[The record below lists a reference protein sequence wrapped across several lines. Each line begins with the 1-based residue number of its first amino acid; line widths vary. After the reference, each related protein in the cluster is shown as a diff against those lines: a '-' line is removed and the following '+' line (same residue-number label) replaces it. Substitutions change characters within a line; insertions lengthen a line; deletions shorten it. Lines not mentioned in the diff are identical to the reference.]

1 MKNYIYFPARFLS
14 FLILFGLGMFSGP
27 IMAGY
32 EDILAAYES
41 TQNERFQGA
50 ITSAG
55 SKMLHAHTWG
65 AIFEVGEAERAR
77 IAAEQRRE
85 LRAWQAVAVDFG
97 EMRSPLERLRDQA
110 QILQR
115 LTLRFARQYSGLEE
129 TYPAASDKRMGWRIV
144 KSAHEAKA
152 RTYLEEEGG
161 YRASVAAKEQE
172 QAALLAVDTRLK
184 AEKEGELAALKQ
196 AQEQELE
203 ALRAQHVAAANALE
217 HQRLE
222 QEAAFAKARAA
233 AKEALSQAFK
243 PSAETALKDYE
254 LPSWEEDQAQRMRE
268 LTQQLEESKRA
279 HAAAE
284 QTMAA
289 KHVAA
294 SRQAEEAMQ
303 TALRLHH
310 QKVEEKK
317 AEIREEKAKADKAHE
332 IGQAWLTYY
341 KSPKGF
347 WLDTPSIRSAVA
359 AHSYGLMEAD
369 PYYWFL
375 LPAVTVH
382 APVSST
388 ASASS
393 DMLEGSSAEEVM
405 QAPLPA
411 TSQTQAQRLVHL
423 VPFTTPSEEETL
435 ALREKLLTADELDVI
450 GSLEALAVALRDDLT
465 QTKVPAAAKKK

>member
-32 EDILAAYES
+32 EDILAAYEG
-41 TQNERFQGA
+41 TQIDRFQRA
-50 ITSAG
+50 IARVD

-65 AIFEVGEAERAR
+65 AILEVGEAESKR
-77 IAAEQRRE
+77 IATEQKRE
-85 LRAWQAVAVDFG
+85 VTMWPAVDVDFG
-97 EMRSPLERLRDQA
+97 EMKSPLERLRDEA
-110 QILQR
+110 QVLQR

-152 RTYLEEEGG
+152 RTYLEEEAG

-172 QAALLAVDTRLK
+172 QAALLAEETRLK
-184 AEKEGELAALKQ
+184 TEKEGELAALKQ
-196 AQEQELE
+196 AQEQELNV
-203 ALRAQHVAAANALE
+203 LRAQHAAATHTLE
-217 HQRLE
+217 RQRLE
-222 QEAAFAKARAA
+222 QEDAFVKARAA

-243 PSAETALKDYE
+243 PSAETAVKDYE

-289 KHVAA
+289 KHAAA
-294 SRQAEEAMQ
+294 SRQAEEDMQ
-303 TALRLHH
+303 AALRLHH
-310 QKVEEKK
+310 QKVEEKR

-375 LPAVTVH
+375 LPAVTAR

-388 ASASS
+388 ASVSS
-393 DMLEGSSAEEVM
+393 DMLEGSSAEEVI
-405 QAPLPA
+405 PEL
-411 TSQTQAQRLVHL
+411 R
-423 VPFTTPSEEETL
+423 
-435 ALREKLLTADELDVI
+435 LREWA
-450 GSLEALAVALRDDLT
+450 
-465 QTKVPAAAKKK
+465 